1 MKRLFLIGL
10 FILTACGK
18 TENIQDSDDLFTAPS
33 LSGSTFK
40 GMIFT
45 GQAPDPSIP
54 TGRAYQY
61 NFEEGVIRA
70 LSNGESAN
78 AAVFSF
84 GEKVLLFNRLE
95 GHTDFRIISPGSSP
109 SISPPTNLNLA
120 PGDPFDVVAF
130 HQGKS
135 ALLAEPL
142 GGKLRALDVTNGTL
156 RSVITGAVL
165 AVDPI
170 RPVSLLSVGDQLSI
184 LHTGVEVKSEGFV
197 VSNGSQQVFNALIVN
212 EDKLSLLDSNTATAP
227 IDGVP
232 LSGSN
237 PSNFLNRQKNETK
250 ILSLCNSQIKS
261 CRSALDKVSGTR
273 ITESVIWDGS
283 FKYDFLGQIIDGPTN
298 DQVFALLKANTNGQS
313 YLAKIDLPTKSVEEI
328 QSFPS
333 ERLFGIAFD
342 PSSSTLFVG
351 GTKDGLGTL
360 TIYKNQKK
368 LDEISLDGVFYRSV
382 FVNY

>member
-1 MKRLFLIGL
+1 MKRLFMLGL

-18 TENIQDSDDLFTAPS
+18 SENIQDSDDLFTAPS
-33 LSGSTFK
+33 LSGSAFK
-40 GMIFT
+40 GIIFT

-61 NFEEGVIRA
+61 NFEEGLIRA

-95 GHTDFRIISPGSSP
+95 GHTDFRVISPGSTP
-109 SISPPTNLNLA
+109 SISPPTNLDLA
-120 PGDPFDVVAF
+120 PGDPFDVIAF
-130 HQGKS
+130 NEGKV

-142 GGKLRALDVTNGTL
+142 GGKLRTLDITNGTL
-156 RSVITGAVL
+156 RSAIVDNAL

-170 RPVSLLSVGDQLSI
+170 RPVSLLSEGDQLSI
-184 LHTGVEVKSEGFV
+184 LHTGVEVKTEGIA
-197 VSNGSQQVFNALIVN
+197 VSNGSQQIFNATIVN
-212 EDKLSLLDSNTATAP
+212 GDKLSFLDNNSATTP

-237 PSNFLNRQKNETK
+237 PSNFLNRQKNDAK
-250 ILSLCNSQIKS
+250 ILSLCNSRIKS
-261 CRSALDKVSGTR
+261 CRSALDKVRGTR
-273 ITESVIWDGS
+273 ITESILWDGS
-283 FKYDFLGQIIDGPTN
+283 FKYDFLGQIIDGPTI
-298 DQVFALLKANTNGQS
+298 DQVFALIKANTNGQS

-342 PSSSTLFVG
+342 ASSSTLFVG

-360 TIYKNQKK
+360 TVYKNLKK
-368 LDEISLDGVFYRSV
+368 LDEISLDGVFYRGV